1 MTDSFGDLD
10 DVNYG
15 GSWSFQE
22 FTAELESFPPGTKGT
37 FRPGWLEEAR
47 EIWESFQK
55 SKQTPSVEFT
65 DSAPDEP
72 AGQS

>member
-1 MTDSFGDLD
+1 MNDPPSNSD
-10 DVNYG
+10 DCSYG

-37 FRPGWLEEAR
+37 FRPGRLEEAR

-55 SKQTPSVEFT
+55 SKQTPLFEFT
-65 DSAPDEP
+65 DSAPEEP
-72 AGQS
+72 RG

>member
-1 MTDSFGDLD
+1 MNNPSSNSD
-10 DVNYG
+10 DCSYG

-37 FRPGWLEEAR
+37 FRPGRLEEVR

-55 SKQTPSVEFT
+55 SKQTSFVEFT
-65 DSAPDEP
+65 DTAPDEP
-72 AGQS
+72 SG

>member
-1 MTDSFGDLD
+1 MNDPQSNSHDCS
-10 DVNYG
+10 YG

-37 FRPGWLEEAR
+37 FRPGRLEEAR

-55 SKQTPSVEFT
+55 SKQTPFVEFT

-72 AGQS
+72 GGQS